1 MNSEDSENTYARKTH
16 DNHGISEEIESLRD
30 VDTDTD
36 EVEIPKLN
44 IHNRQELEA
53 KLVRKLDTRLLP
65 LMMLIYVLNYL
76 DRNNIATA
84 RLGTLEHDLGLQ
96 GNQYNTIISIF
107 FVGYILT
114 QIPTNMILNRMRP
127 SLFLP
132 GVMCCWAIVSSCTG
146 AVKSYHGLLALRFVL
161 GFVEAPFFP
170 GALFLFSSWYTRK
183 ELAAR
188 ISILYVAAQISGA
201 FGGLLGSAIMSG
213 MEGKAGLPAWR
224 WLFIIEGAST
234 IPVALLAMVILPDYP
249 ATTKWLT
256 DEERTLAIARLAEDA
271 HESDDEET
279 NNPFGGL
286 KLAFTDPVLYIIWLM
301 QLGLNTSACF
311 TNFFPTI
318 VATLGYGTTE
328 TLLLSAPPYIF
339 AAILSVINS
348 FHSDRI
354 GERWLHV
361 VWPQVFSSIGFIIS
375 AVTLNVAA
383 RYTSTFMM
391 MSIYASFGCILS
403 WVSTSLPRPRA
414 KRAVAY
420 AVVNAGS
427 NFASI
432 YASYFYPAS
441 QGPGYWQANVA
452 NVAFCGLCIL
462 MATILHFMLRRRNCR
477 LDDAANIYVADGR
490 DPSMEGSYC
499 HELAVRWNCHPN
511 YRYTT

>member
-1 MNSEDSENTYARKTH
+1 MDSHDAENSYARKTH
-16 DNHGISEEIESLRD
+16 DNHGTSEEIESLRD

-36 EVEIPKLN
+36 EVEIPNLN
-44 IHNRQELEA
+44 IDNRQVLEA

-65 LMMLIYVLNYL
+65 LMMLIYVLNFL

-84 RLGTLEHDLGLQ
+84 RLGSLEHDLGLH
-96 GNQYNTIISIF
+96 GNQYNTIISESLNETIF
-107 FVGYILT
+107 I
-114 QIPTNMILNRMRP
+114 
-127 SLFLP
+127 
-132 GVMCCWAIVSSCTG
+132 SS
-146 AVKSYHGLLALRFVL
+146 
-161 GFVEAPFFP
+161 

-234 IPVALLAMVILPDYP
+234 IPVAFLAMVTLPDYP

-279 NNPFGGL
+279 NNPFEGL

-441 QGPGYWQANVA
+441 QGPRYWQANVA
-452 NVAFCGLCIL
+452 NVAFCGLCIF
-462 MATILHFMLRRRNCR
+462 MATILHFMLQRRNCR
-477 LDDAANIYVADGR
+477 LDDAANIDVADGR

>member
-1 MNSEDSENTYARKTH
+1 MNSEDISTRKRDDH
-16 DNHGISEEIESLRD
+16 HGVAEEIEISPD
-30 VDTDTD
+30 NDID
-36 EVEIPKLN
+36 EVNNPKL
-44 IHNRQELEA
+44 IVDNRKKLEA
-53 KLVRKLDTRLLP
+53 KFVRKLDMRLLP

-84 RLGTLEHDLGLQ
+84 RLGTLEQDLGLH
-96 GNQYNTIISIF
+96 GNQYNTIISLF

-114 QIPTNMILNRMRP
+114 QIPTNMILNNMRP

-132 GVMCCWAIVSSCTG
+132 GVMCCWAIVSTCTG
-146 AVKSYHGLLALRFVL
+146 AVQSYRGLLALRFIL

-213 MEGKAGLPAWR
+213 MDGKAGLPAWR

-234 IPVALLAMVILPDYP
+234 IPVALLAMVTLPDYP

-256 DEERTLAIARLAEDA
+256 DEERILAITRLAEDGN
-271 HESDDEET
+271 ESDHDET
-279 NNPFGGL
+279 NNKFEGL
-286 KLAFTDPVLYIIWLM
+286 KLAFSDPVLYIIWLM

-339 AAILSVINS
+339 AAILSVANS
-348 FHSDRI
+348 FHSDRVS
-354 GERWLHV
+354 ERWLHV
-361 VWPQVFSSIGFIIS
+361 LWPQVFSSIGFIIS

-383 RYTSTFMM
+383 RYISTFMM

-403 WVSTSLPRPRA
+403 WVSTSLPRPRT

-432 YASYFYPAS
+432 YASYFYPSS
-441 QGPGYWQANVA
+441 QGPRYWQANVA
-452 NVAFCGLCIL
+452 NVAFCGLCMF
-462 MATILHFMLRRRNCR
+462 MATLLHFTLQRRNSR
-477 LDDAANIYVADGR
+477 LDKAANVDITDGR
-490 DPSMEGSYC
+490 DPIDEGSEC
-499 HELAVRWNCHPN
+499 HHLAKRWNCHPS